1 MKYVGRFLSALGAT
15 SILVVCVL
23 GSLLPEVNGFG
34 RGQGHNVKNT
44 QDAPE
49 EIRSE
54 S

>member
-23 GSLLPEVNGFG
+23 STLLPEVDGIS
-34 RGQGHNVKNT
+34 RGHGYTVKNT

-54 S
+54 A